1 MDLQLN
7 GMKALVTGGSR
18 GIGRAIAEALADEGC
33 NVAIC
38 ARGEDGVNAAVEA
51 LSAKGVTAFGQAV
64 DVGDGDAL
72 KAWVAASAE
81 ALGGIDNIVSNVSGG
96 NGRAEKDWRA
106 NFEYD
111 MLGTVRMV
119 EAAMPHLEQSGN
131 GSILVISTTAAIE
144 TFIGPHSYN
153 AMKAALLNYSGALAQ
168 EAGAKGIRVN
178 AISPGPIMIE
188 GGAWDNIKKHM
199 TPFYEST
206 LAGIPV
212 GRMGR
217 AEEVAAQAALLASPY
232 GAYTNGTNIVI
243 DGGFTKRIQF

>member
-7 GMKALVTGGSR
+7 GMNALISGGSR

-81 ALGGIDNIVSNVSGG
+81 ALGGIDNIVANVSGG
-96 NGRAEKDWRA
+96 NGRSEEHWRA
-106 NFEYD
+106 NFEHD

-119 EAAMPHLEQSGN
+119 EAAMPHLEKSGN
-131 GSILVISTTAAIE
+131 GSVLVISTTAAIE
-144 TFIGPHSYN
+144 AFIGPHSYN
-153 AMKAALLNYSGALAQ
+153 AIKAALLNYSGALAQ

-178 AISPGPIMIE
+178 AVSPGPIMIE
-188 GGAWDNIKKHM
+188 GGAWDQIRQHM
-199 TPFYEST
+199 KPFYEST

-217 AEEVAAQAALLASPY
+217 AEEVAAQAALLASPL

>member
-96 NGRAEKDWRA
+96 NGRTEKDWRA

-217 AEEVAAQAALLASPY
+217 AEEVAAQAALLASPH